1 MQKKLEVV
9 LFDLDGTLLPMDQDV
24 FVQTYFGLLA
34 KNLSNYGYEPKK
46 LIESIWFG
54 TKSMIMNDGKQ
65 TNEKVFWNT
74 MSNIYGPNVINDESK
89 FESFYIND
97 FPLVKNSCGFDKRAN
112 EVIKFLKS
120 KGYRLILATNPIFPR
135 IATEQ
140 RIKWAGLDINDFE
153 FVTTYENSSFSKPN
167 LKYYLEILEKNYCKV
182 ENCLMVG
189 NDVAEDM
196 IINKLGVDVFLLTRD
211 LINKN
216 NEDINNYPN
225 GNFDDLLEYVCK
237 KSDF

>member
-1 MQKKLEVV
+1 MEKKIEVV

-46 LIESIWFG
+46 LIESIWLG

-167 LKYYLEILEKNYCKV
+167 LKYYLEILEKNDCKV

-225 GNFDDLLEYVCK
+225 GNYDDLLKYVCK

>member
-1 MQKKLEVV
+1 MGKNLKVV

-24 FVQTYFGLLA
+24 FVKTYFDLLA

-46 LIESIWFG
+46 LIESIWLG

-74 MSNIYGPNVINDESK
+74 MSNIYGPNVIHDESK
-89 FESFYIND
+89 FENFYIND
-97 FPLVKNSCGFDKRAN
+97 FPLVKNSCGFDKKAN
-112 EVIKFLKS
+112 EVIKFLKN

-140 RIKWAGLDINDFE
+140 RIRWAGLDINDFE
-153 FVTTYENSSFSKPN
+153 LITTYENSSFSKPN
-167 LKYYLEILEKNYCKV
+167 LNYYHEILEKIDCEA

-189 NDVAEDM
+189 NDVSEDM

-211 LINKN
+211 LINKS

-225 GNFDDLLEYVCK
+225 GNYDDLVNYVCK
-237 KSDF
+237 KSGF

>member
-1 MQKKLEVV
+1 MKKKIEVV

-46 LIESIWFG
+46 LIESIWLG
-54 TKSMIMNDGKQ
+54 TKSMIMNDGKH

-97 FPLVKNSCGFDKRAN
+97 FPLVKNSCGYDKRAN

-167 LKYYLEILEKNYCKV
+167 LKYYLEILEKNDCKV
-182 ENCLMVG
+182 ENCLMIG

-225 GNFDDLLEYVCK
+225 GNYDDLLEYVSK
-237 KSDF
+237 KIYL

>member
-1 MQKKLEVV
+1 MEKKLEVV

-46 LIESIWFG
+46 LIESIWLG
-54 TKSMIMNDGKQ
+54 TKSMIMNDGKH

-167 LKYYLEILEKNYCKV
+167 LKYYLEILEKNDCKV

>member
-1 MQKKLEVV
+1 MKKKLEVV

-46 LIESIWFG
+46 LIESIWLG

-167 LKYYLEILEKNYCKV
+167 LKYYLEILEKNDCKV

-225 GNFDDLLEYVCK
+225 GNYDDLLEYVSK
-237 KSDF
+237 KIYL

>member
-1 MQKKLEVV
+1 MKKKIEVV

-34 KNLSNYGYEPKK
+34 KNLSNYGYESKK
-46 LIESIWFG
+46 LIESIWLG

-196 IINKLGVDVFLLTRD
+196 IVNKLGVDVFLLTRD

-216 NEDINNYPN
+216 NEDISNYPN
-225 GNFDDLLEYVCK
+225 GNYDDLLEYVCK

>member
-1 MQKKLEVV
+1 MKKKIEVV

-46 LIESIWFG
+46 LIESIWLG
-54 TKSMIMNDGKQ
+54 TKSMIMNDGKH

-97 FPLVKNSCGFDKRAN
+97 FPLVKNSCGYDKRAN

-140 RIKWAGLDINDFE
+140 ESIDI
-153 FVTTYENSSFSKPN
+153 
-167 LKYYLEILEKNYCKV
+167 
-182 ENCLMVG
+182 G
-189 NDVAEDM
+189 
-196 IINKLGVDVFLLTRD
+196 R
-211 LINKN
+211 
-216 NEDINNYPN
+216 
-225 GNFDDLLEYVCK
+225 
-237 KSDF
+237 

>member
-1 MQKKLEVV
+1 MEKKLEVV

>member
-1 MQKKLEVV
+1 MKKKIEVV

-46 LIESIWFG
+46 LIESIWLG

-74 MSNIYGPNVINDESK
+74 MRNIYGPNVINDENK

-97 FPLVKNSCGFDKRAN
+97 FPLVRNSCGFDKRAN

-167 LKYYLEILEKNYCKV
+167 LKYYLEILEKNDCKV

-196 IINKLGVDVFLLTRD
+196 IINNLGADVFLLTRD

-225 GNFDDLLEYVCK
+225 GNYDDLLEYVCK

>member
-1 MQKKLEVV
+1 MEKKIEVV
-9 LFDLDGTLLPMDQDV
+9 LFDLDGTLLPMNQDV

-46 LIESIWFG
+46 LIESIWLG

-153 FVTTYENSSFSKPN
+153 FITTYENSSFSKPN

-196 IINKLGVDVFLLTRD
+196 IVNKLGVDVFLLTRD

-216 NEDINNYPN
+216 NEDISNYPN
-225 GNFDDLLEYVCK
+225 GNYDDLLEYVSK
-237 KSDF
+237 KIYL

>member
-1 MQKKLEVV
+1 MKKKIEVV

-46 LIESIWFG
+46 LIESIWLG

-225 GNFDDLLEYVCK
+225 GNYDDLLEYVCK

>member
-97 FPLVKNSCGFDKRAN
+97 FPLVKNSCGYDKRAN

-167 LKYYLEILEKNYCKV
+167 LKYYLEILEKNDCKV
-182 ENCLMVG
+182 ENCLMIG

>member
-65 TNEKVFWNT
+65 TNEKVFWDT

>member
-1 MQKKLEVV
+1 MEKKLEVV

-46 LIESIWFG
+46 LIESIWLG
-54 TKSMIMNDGKQ
+54 TKSMIMNDGKH

-167 LKYYLEILEKNYCKV
+167 LKYYLEILEKNDCKV

-189 NDVAEDM
+189 NDVVEDM

-225 GNFDDLLEYVCK
+225 GNYDDLLEYVCK

>member
-1 MQKKLEVV
+1 MKKKIEVV

-46 LIESIWFG
+46 LIESIWLG

-89 FESFYIND
+89 VESFYIND
-97 FPLVKNSCGFDKRAN
+97 FPLVKNSCGYDKRAN

-167 LKYYLEILEKNYCKV
+167 LKYYLEILEKNDCKV

-225 GNFDDLLEYVCK
+225 GNYDDLLEYVCK
-237 KSDF
+237 KIYL

>member
-1 MQKKLEVV
+1 MEKKIEVV

-46 LIESIWFG
+46 LIESIWLG

-74 MSNIYGPNVINDESK
+74 MSNIYGPNVINDENK

-167 LKYYLEILEKNYCKV
+167 LKYYLEILEKNDCKV

-196 IINKLGVDVFLLTRD
+196 IVNKLGVDVFLLTRD

-216 NEDINNYPN
+216 NEDISNYPN
-225 GNFDDLLEYVCK
+225 GNYDDLLEYVCK

>member
-1 MQKKLEVV
+1 MEKKIEVV

-46 LIESIWFG
+46 LIESIWLG

-196 IINKLGVDVFLLTRD
+196 IINKLGVDIFLLTRD

-216 NEDINNYPN
+216 NEDISNYPN

>member
-1 MQKKLEVV
+1 MKKKIEVV

-46 LIESIWFG
+46 LIESIWLG

-196 IINKLGVDVFLLTRD
+196 IVNKLGVDVFLLTRD

-216 NEDINNYPN
+216 NEDISNYPN
-225 GNFDDLLEYVCK
+225 GNYDDLLEYVCK

>member
-1 MQKKLEVV
+1 MEKKIEVV

-46 LIESIWFG
+46 LIESIWLG

-167 LKYYLEILEKNYCKV
+167 LKYYLEILEKNDYKV

-196 IINKLGVDVFLLTRD
+196 IVNKLGVDVFLLTRD

-216 NEDINNYPN
+216 NEDISNYPN
-225 GNFDDLLEYVCK
+225 GNYDDLLEYVCK

>member
-1 MQKKLEVV
+1 MEYVIKRKLN
-9 LFDLDGTLLPMDQDV
+9 LFGV
-24 FVQTYFGLLA
+24 
-34 KNLSNYGYEPKK
+34 
-46 LIESIWFG
+46 
-54 TKSMIMNDGKQ
+54 
-65 TNEKVFWNT
+65 TNIIKF
-74 MSNIYGPNVINDESK
+74 YYNVKITENK
-89 FESFYIND
+89 FENFYIND

-167 LKYYLEILEKNYCKV
+167 LKYYLEILEKNDCKV

-225 GNFDDLLEYVCK
+225 GNYDDLLEYVSK
-237 KSDF
+237 KIYL

>member
-1 MQKKLEVV
+1 MEKKIEVV

-46 LIESIWFG
+46 LIESIWLG

-167 LKYYLEILEKNYCKV
+167 LKYYLEILEKNDCKV

-196 IINKLGVDVFLLTRD
+196 IVNKLGVDVFLLTRD

-216 NEDINNYPN
+216 NEDISNYPN
-225 GNFDDLLEYVCK
+225 GNYDDLLEYVCK